1 MAQAIRYC
9 KTTDDMHGENVFD
22 CSRPHILSNPFT
34 HIKNKKTLAKRVV
47 KDRETAIAMYCKYF
61 DRMMAEDET
70 FRKAFDEVYEAFL
83 KFDKIYLG
91 CYCRLTE
98 SCHVDYIIR
107 KLNQRL
113 IKEKMFAKEEK
124 A

>member
-22 CSRPHILSNPFT
+22 CSRPHIMSNPFT
-34 HIKNKKTLAKRVV
+34 HIKDKKTLAKRVV
-47 KDRETAIAMYCKYF
+47 KDRETAIQMYGDYF
-61 DRMMAEDET
+61 DKMVVEDET
-70 FRKAFDEVYEAFL
+70 FAKAFDEIYEAFK

-91 CYCRLTE
+91 CYCKLTE

-113 IKEKMFAKEEK
+113 IKEKFQLAKEI
-124 A
+124 

>member
-34 HIKNKKTLAKRVV
+34 HIKDKKTLAKRVV
-47 KDRETAIAMYCKYF
+47 KDRETAIAMYGKYF
-61 DRMMAEDET
+61 DRMVVEDET

-124 A
+124 E